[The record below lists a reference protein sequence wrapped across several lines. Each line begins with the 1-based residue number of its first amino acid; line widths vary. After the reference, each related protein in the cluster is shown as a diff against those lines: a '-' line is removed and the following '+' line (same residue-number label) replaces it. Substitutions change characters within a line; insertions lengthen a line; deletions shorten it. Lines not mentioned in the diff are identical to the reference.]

1 MPGGLHRSAKTGR
14 AAYAAPRKTGIG
26 LTLLRYKRPGG
37 EGDAERSRYIID
49 SQIYRI
55 ARRAFTISSRGSLI
69 LASSPLRQN
78 LLAFCVVISEIM
90 MFNLMN

>member
-37 EGDAERSRYIID
+37 EGDAERGRYIID
-49 SQIYRI
+49 SQI
-55 ARRAFTISSRGSLI
+55 
-69 LASSPLRQN
+69 
-78 LLAFCVVISEIM
+78 
-90 MFNLMN
+90 